1 MSSYDLVIST
11 KKFKVTKLDYLFLK
25 KNHVEIAAFSN
36 IFCVTAKKEV
46 NSLMCVSILNVY
58 VTLLKCASPSP
69 CSRLKIGVSA
79 FPYAALVLL
88 RTMHKEME
96 SHYTTVYAQMN
107 KKRLLPYASNK
118 GAFCNW

>member
-1 MSSYDLVIST
+1 
-11 KKFKVTKLDYLFLK
+11 
-25 KNHVEIAAFSN
+25 
-36 IFCVTAKKEV
+36 
-46 NSLMCVSILNVY
+46 MCVNFECLRDPAEMRISKS
-58 VTLLKCASPSP
+58 LLKAKDWRFRISV
-69 CSRLKIGVSA
+69 RR
-79 FPYAALVLL
+79 ALVLL